1 MEKRQWNE
9 SMSQLWEMCQ
19 SIYEED
25 AEDPHIISV
34 MKLLYIS
41 SIFASQINQ
50 PDFNGTDC
58 MVKSQHFVN
67 PEIENVRELKVA
79 HQRDDFQK
87 LHECLNKDQLGE
99 YETMLTENQKQWRK
113 ETLRIVLRIIA
124 YENLGENDIV
134 AG

>member
-50 PDFNGTDC
+50 PDFNGTEC

-67 PEIENVRELKVA
+67 EEIANVRELKVA
-79 HQRDDFQK
+79 HQRDDF
-87 LHECLNKDQLGE
+87 
-99 YETMLTENQKQWRK
+99 
-113 ETLRIVLRIIA
+113 
-124 YENLGENDIV
+124 
-134 AG
+134 